1 MTMKTACVA
10 IVLAVAASPALAQ
23 SPKEEIDAAN
33 ARFEQGFE
41 KGDVAALAQMYTETA
56 TVLPPDSDL
65 VTGRGAIADFWQAAI
80 KAGLKNLRLRA
91 FQVEA
96 LGPAAA
102 KEIGHFS
109 IDVPNPQGHTMAAQ
123 GKYVVVWRKVGTE
136 WKLDADIWNM
146 NAPAK
151 SGTQ

>member
-1 MTMKTACVA
+1 MKTASLA
-10 IVLAVAASPALAQ
+10 IVLSLAALPAFAQ
-23 SPKEEIDAAN
+23 SPKDEIDAAN

-41 KGDVAALAQMYTETA
+41 KGDAAALAQMYTETA

-65 VTGRGAIADFWQAAI
+65 VTGRGAIADFWQGAL

-96 LGPAAA
+96 LGPDAA

-109 IDVPNPQGHTMAAQ
+109 IDVPNPQNRTMTVQ
-123 GKYVVVWRKVGTE
+123 GKYVVVWRKIGTD

-151 SGTQ
+151 NGTQ